1 MRMRITLLRTR
12 IRTTG
17 RVLPT
22 KIIVSMVYHHGMV
35 EDYGREVRASAK
47 AVSFKSAKNCKEL
60 ESGNIKG
67 ATYNRQVERSKV
79 SMVVKREGLT
89 L

>member
-1 MRMRITLLRTR
+1 M
-12 IRTTG
+12 
-17 RVLPT
+17 
-22 KIIVSMVYHHGMV
+22 IIVSMVYHHGMV

-47 AVSFKSAKNCKEL
+47 AVERL

-79 SMVVKREGLT
+79 SMVVREKD
-89 L
+89 

>member
-1 MRMRITLLRTR
+1 MRMRTTLLRTR
-12 IRTTG
+12 IRITG
-17 RVLPT
+17 RALPT
-22 KIIVSMVYHHGMV
+22 MIIVSMVYHHGMV

-47 AVSFKSAKNCKEL
+47 AVERL

-79 SMVVKREGLT
+79 STVAKTEE
-89 L
+89 